1 MMQNETPPNHAG
13 KEDVPKPV
21 VQTTN
26 GPPPQSQTRPVA
38 VSDGPPGGQVAGPLM
53 PKPPPS
59 IPSQQ
64 TRLDNLAIL
73 SNLSSQLL
81 AVLAKMS
88 PPEALQLTRSQSS
101 QNAREYHFIR
111 SLFNPVRDL
120 YQTGSPFLL
129 SKVLGLDKP
138 EQIAIL
144 RKANQAMYMSSI
156 FTGEIGLRDMDQ
168 NFLEVFVPEQGS
180 LSKSHGS
187 IYLELKTQAFMTAH
201 RTGAAQPLV
210 VMAELFPH
218 DVESKILARRPG
230 LAKSMA
236 PSEVDFLSRLTSRR
250 EILLGDVKHKNLD
263 RLHVRYRWEDLSRE
277 VSSYLTKNF
286 GPPGQNQPDSA
297 GVQRQMQSEFSIHQT
312 PLAAAQAASAAG
324 AGQNGKR
331 MTAYEEE
338 YIAQAARA
346 AEIALQQ
353 TLGAHEGI
361 PPAKVA
367 SLEIAAPPKAEPQP
381 QHQLPTSTPNTLPKL
396 AIPTQKQ
403 AEVPHIL
410 QSAPTHI
417 LYEQARQATGS
428 AMVPIDKPSYP
439 AQRRP
444 WTPEEEA
451 ALMLGLD
458 RVKGPHWSQILAMHG
473 PRGTV
478 DEVLKERD
486 QVQLEDK
493 ARSLKLF
500 FLKARIEVPYYLN
513 TVTADLETSAAGF
526 LKNNEAGADDNDD
539 TVEGKER
546 GSPSISPIDD
556 AELLEEQGKTALE
569 TEKRNTAPDAAVE
582 AMIARAAAQASEEIM
597 GSNTDAK

>member
-1 MMQNETPPNHAG
+1 MMQNETPPNHAE
-13 KEDVPKPV
+13 KNDTPKPI
-21 VQTTN
+21 VQPPN
-26 GPPPQSQTRPVA
+26 GPPAQPQVQPVA
-38 VSDGPPGGQVAGPLM
+38 VSNVPPAGQLAGPPV

-59 IPSQQ
+59 IPGQQ

-88 PPEALQLTRSQSS
+88 PSEALQLTRSQSS

-120 YQTGSPFLL
+120 YLTGSPFLL

-138 EQIAIL
+138 DQIAIL

-230 LAKSMA
+230 LTKSMA
-236 PSEVDFLSRLTSRR
+236 PSEVDFLSRLSSRR
-250 EILLGDVKHKNLD
+250 DILLADVKNKNLD

-277 VSSYLTKNF
+277 VSSYLTRNF
-286 GPPGQNQPDSA
+286 GPPGQTQPDSA
-297 GVQRQMQSEFSIHQT
+297 GAQRQMQSEFSIHQA
-312 PLAAAQAASAAG
+312 PMAGSQAANAEG
-324 AGQNGKR
+324 AGQNGKQL
-331 MTAYEEE
+331 TAYEEE
-338 YIAQAARA
+338 YITQAARA

-353 TLGAHEGI
+353 TLGTHEGMHA
-361 PPAKVA
+361 AKVA
-367 SLEIAAPPKAEPQP
+367 PLEIAPPPNINPPPQHFPPKS
-381 QHQLPTSTPNTLPKL
+381 LPNSLPKL
-396 AIPTQKQ
+396 ATPAQKQ
-403 AEVPHIL
+403 AEVPHTS
-410 QSAPTHI
+410 QSAPTHV
-417 LYEQARQATGS
+417 LYEQARQATGR
-428 AMVPIDKPSYP
+428 AVMPVDRPPSP
-439 AQRRP
+439 TQRQP

-458 RVKGPHWSQILAMHG
+458 QVKGPHWSQILAMHG
-473 PRGTV
+473 LGGTV
-478 DEVLKERD
+478 NEVLKERD
-486 QVQLEDK
+486 QVQLKDK
-493 ARSLKLF
+493 ARNLKLF
-500 FLKARIEVPYYLN
+500 FLKAGIEVPYYLS
-513 TVTADLETSAAGF
+513 TVTGELETRAPGLLKKTEGGENGTGAA
-526 LKNNEAGADDNDD
+526 
-539 TVEGKER
+539 VEGTER
-546 GSPSISPIDD
+546 GSPSISPIDED
-556 AELLEEQGKTALE
+556 ELLKEQGQTAPG
-569 TEKRNTAPDAAVE
+569 TEKENTEPDAGPE
-582 AMIARAAAQASEEIM
+582 MMIARAAAKAAEEIDL
-597 GSNTDAK
+597 TADAK

>member
-1 MMQNETPPNHAG
+1 MTQNETPPNHAG

-21 VQTTN
+21 VQTIN
-26 GPPPQSQTRPVA
+26 GPPPRSQIRPVV
-38 VSDGPPGGQVAGPLM
+38 VSNVPPDGHVAGPPM

-88 PPEALQLTRSQSS
+88 PSEALQLTRPQSS

-120 YQTGSPFLL
+120 YLTGSPFLL

-218 DVESKILARRPG
+218 DMESKILARRPG
-230 LAKSMA
+230 LARSMA
-236 PSEVDFLSRLTSRR
+236 PSEVDFLSRLSSRR
-250 EILLGDVKHKNLD
+250 EILLADVKTKNLD
-263 RLHVRYRWEDLSRE
+263 LLHVRYRWEDLSRE
-277 VSSYLTKNF
+277 VSSYLTRNF
-286 GPPGQNQPDSA
+286 GPPGQNRPDSA
-297 GVQRQMQSEFSIHQT
+297 GAQRQMQSEFSIHQAPT
-312 PLAAAQAASAAG
+312 AAAQAADAAG
-324 AGQNGKR
+324 AGHNSKQ
-331 MTAYEEE
+331 MTTYEEE

-353 TLGAHEGI
+353 TLGAHEGM
-361 PPAKVA
+361 PPAKVGP
-367 SLEIAAPPKAEPQP
+367 LEIAAPPKTDPQP
-381 QHQLPTSTPNTLPKL
+381 QHYPPTSIPTPLPKL
-396 AIPTQKQ
+396 ATPPHKQ
-403 AEVPHIL
+403 ADVPHIS
-410 QSAPTHI
+410 QSAPTRV
-417 LYEQARQATGS
+417 LYEQARQATGR
-428 AMVPIDKPSYP
+428 AMVPVETPSSP
-439 AQRRP
+439 TPQPP

-458 RVKGPHWSQILAMHG
+458 QVKGPRWSQILAMHG
-473 PRGTV
+473 PGGTV
-478 DEVLKERD
+478 NEVLKERN
-486 QVQLEDK
+486 QVQLQDK
-493 ARSLKLF
+493 VRNLKLF
-500 FLKARIEVPYYLN
+500 FLEAGIEVPYYLN
-513 TVTADLETSAAGF
+513 TVTGDLQTSPLGQ
-526 LKNNEAGADDNDD
+526 LTKNEAGGNGSADVVNG
-539 TVEGKER
+539 TER

-556 AELLEEQGKTALE
+556 AEVLEEQGKTASE
-569 TEKRNTAPDAAVE
+569 TEKRTTDSDAGAE
-582 AMIARAAAQASEEIM
+582 AMIARAAAQAAEEK
-597 GSNTDAK
+597 D